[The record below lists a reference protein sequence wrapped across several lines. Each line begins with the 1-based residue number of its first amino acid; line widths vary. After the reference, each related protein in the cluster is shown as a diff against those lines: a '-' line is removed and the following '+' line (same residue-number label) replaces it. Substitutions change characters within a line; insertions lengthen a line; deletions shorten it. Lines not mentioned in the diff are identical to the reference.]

1 MTDTP
6 KKSKTKYGLND
17 AEVELSR
24 AEHGG
29 KGVHCD
35 GLSWL
40 LSQNNAAG
48 WDCQT
53 SGFYDALAFPPV
65 SVFFYI
71 IHER

>member
-29 KGVHCD
+29 NQMTSAKRKGFWAHFISNLNDPIIKVLI
-35 GLSWL
+35 GALFI
-40 LSQNNAAG
+40 NIIFIFK
-48 WDCQT
+48 T
-53 SGFYDALAFPPV
+53 SD
-65 SVFFYI
+65 
-71 IHER
+71 